1 MTGFSDLLR
10 KRREQR
16 QMPQRALSQL
26 ANINQAL
33 ISRFE
38 TGDRLPSG
46 PEQVLA
52 IARALQLGDDDVD
65 TLLAAAG
72 YWPRVYVA
80 LGPRD
85 ETLLLVARF
94 LADPA
99 IPPVKKDRFRQLLT
113 LLAQEWLAP

>member
-1 MTGFSDLLR
+1 MSAFGDLLR
-10 KRREQR
+10 ECREQR
-16 QMPQRALSQL
+16 QLPQRTLSES

-52 IARALQLGDDDVD
+52 LARALQLNDSEAD

-72 YWPRVYVA
+72 YWPRVYVE

-85 ETLLLVARF
+85 QTLLLVARF
-94 LADPA
+94 LTDPA
-99 IPPVKKDRFRQLLT
+99 IPPEKKDRFRQLLV